1 MKVFIF
7 GASGMLGKYL
17 NVYLSSYFEV
27 VPITRNE
34 VNLNFDFSLITE
46 KYTFNSSDV
55 IINAAGIIKQR
66 NYSPKELIR
75 VNSLFPHFLSTLGC
89 NVINITTDCVFSGKD
104 GSYNEESPHDC
115 LDDYGKSKSLGE
127 CEDLTVI
134 RTSIIGEELLNKKSL
149 IEWVKSNQ
157 NTTINGYLNHFW
169 NGVTCLE
176 LSKHILNIIQNNS
189 YWEGIRHYFSPD
201 TVNKYQLVSYINEI
215 YELNNNVNPVMSY
228 YCDRSLSTKYESP
241 VSLSIKEQ
249 ILELK
254 QFELNS
260 SSKET
265 KLKNFPSFNLVSI
278 VESEERR
285 KRLYD
290 NLEKYGIKNVRPH
303 IYERYKNGDHN
314 IHIDPTIEFTFNDSY
329 LGAFTSH
336 LKAIREWYENTDE
349 PYTFFCEDDI
359 SFETIQYW
367 NFTWEEFFNK
377 LPSDW
382 DCVQLSLT
390 RENETMFFY
399 FKDTEVHLR
408 NRWLSDSSCLA
419 YLISR
424 KHAKNLLDTYYDG
437 KSFIFEYRGPDRES
451 RMNCY
456 GYFYAP
462 TIENIIYSCFDNT
475 HIYAFPLFVEDIQLE
490 TTVWQNGTHKD
501 LQEYS
506 YSSIIEWW
514 KTKGNN
520 MTINDFRY
528 KN

>member
-7 GASGMLGKYL
+7 GASGMLGRYL

-34 VNLNFDFSLITE
+34 VNLNSDFSLITE
-46 KYTFNSSDV
+46 RYAFDSSDV

-66 NYSPKELIR
+66 NYSPEELIR
-75 VNSLFPHFLSTLGC
+75 VNSLFPHFLSTLNC
-89 NVINITTDCVFSGKD
+89 NVIHITTDCVFSGKD
-104 GSYNEESPHDC
+104 GLYDEDSPHDC

-127 CEDLTVI
+127 CEELTVI

-149 IEWVKSNQ
+149 IEWAKSNQ

-189 YWEGIRHYFSPD
+189 YWKGIRHYCSPD

-215 YELNNNVNPVMSY
+215 YELNNQVIPVMSE
-228 YCDRSLSTKYESP
+228 YCDRSLATKYESP

-249 ILELK
+249 ILDLK
-254 QFELNS
+254 KFKLYSLSEEKKLN
-260 SSKET
+260 
-265 KLKNFPSFNLVSI
+265 NFPSFNFVSI

-303 IYERYKNGDHN
+303 IYERYKDGDHS
-314 IHIDPTIEFTFNDSY
+314 IHIDPTIEFVFNDSY

-349 PYTFFCEDDI
+349 PYAFFCEDDI

-390 RENETMFFY
+390 RENGTMFHY
-399 FKDTEVHLR
+399 LTDGKVHLR
-408 NRWLSDSSCLA
+408 NRWLSDWSCLA

-437 KSFIFEYRGPDRES
+437 KSFIFEYRGPDREY
-451 RMNCY
+451 RINCH
-456 GYFYAP
+456 GHFYTP
-462 TIENIIYSCFDNT
+462 TIETIVYSCFDNT
-475 HIYAFPLFVEDIQLE
+475 SIFAFPLFVEDIQLE
-490 TTVWQNGTHKD
+490 TIVWENGTHTD
-501 LQEYS
+501 MQEYS
-506 YSSIIEWW
+506 YGVIIEWW
-514 KTKGNN
+514 KTYGIH
-520 MTINDFRY
+520 MTLDDFKY